1 MKRSEI
7 KRQFNKTLKASIKS
21 YQYSHELD
29 IMIRMYY
36 GDNHYSRYDKDEII
50 GALDYGHG
58 GLTFERFDEVMKELN
73 KK

>member
-1 MKRSEI
+1 
-7 KRQFNKTLKASIKS
+7 
-21 YQYSHELD
+21 
-29 IMIRMYY
+29 MIRMYY